1 MEQSSNFIIIQAP
14 SYRSDIEIEE
24 DLIEEISRINGY
36 NHLKQK
42 ALIQKLFFPNLMK
55 ILFIFKIKLEI
66 HLLIETLM
74 KHLT

>member
-14 SYRSDIEIEE
+14 SYRTDIEIEE

-36 NHLKQK
+36 NHLKWK
-42 ALIQKLFFPNLMK
+42 ALIQKLFFPNLIK

-66 HLLIETLM
+66 RLLNRNFNEI
-74 KHLT
+74 LT